1 MKKFLVLGILLILLG
16 LTLNYKEEI
25 LESYYSYF
33 YSEKKVAMLENRNE
47 YYRDYD
53 FDFIKNVDDF
63 RPKNKKDL
71 INIVYTVINSGVD
84 TFSFYCPKEY
94 KSCLKDMKKLAK
106 DQLTLSNINNYVHP
120 FNSFKHIQ
128 TQTDTLGHVEITID
142 KSYTKTDIK
151 LINNA
156 VKSIEEEIFDD
167 SLSLKDQ
174 IKVIHDYIIDN
185 SKYDSNRTDNDIVE
199 YKSDIAY
206 GPLIEGFGIC
216 GGYAD
221 AMELFLE
228 DLGVKSYKVSSK
240 SHVWNAV
247 YLYNKWYHLDLTWD
261 DPVTNTG
268 EDLIE
273 DKFFLISTDE
283 LLTLEKTQHNF
294 DEDFYLEFN
303 RVEENN

>member
-1 MKKFLVLGILLILLG
+1 MKKFLVLGCLLILFG
-16 LTLNYKEEI
+16 ITLNYKEEI
-25 LESYYSYF
+25 LESYYTYF
-33 YSEKKVAMLENRNE
+33 YSEKKVTMLENRNE

-53 FDFIKNVDDF
+53 FLFVKNVDDF
-63 RPKNKKDL
+63 RPKNKRDL
-71 INIVYTVINSGVD
+71 INIFYTVINSGID
-84 TFSFYCPKEY
+84 SFSFYCPKDY
-94 KSCLKDMKKLAK
+94 KGCLTDVKKLAR
-106 DQLTLSNINNYVHP
+106 DQITLSNINNYVHP
-120 FNSFKHIQ
+120 YNSFKHIQ
-128 TQTDTLGHVEITID
+128 TQTDTLGKVEIKVE

-151 LINNA
+151 LINSA
-156 VKSIEEEIFDD
+156 IETIEKEIFNDN
-167 SLSLKDQ
+167 LSLKDQ

-216 GGYAD
+216 GGYSD

-228 DLGVKSYKVSSK
+228 DLGVKSYKVSSS

-273 DKFFLISTDE
+273 DKFFLISTDD
-283 LLTLEKTQHNF
+283 LLSLEKTQHTF
-294 DEDFYLEFN
+294 DENIYLEFKN
-303 RVEENN
+303 KKDNS